1 MEKKK
6 IHPLLK
12 LALEIGPIM
21 IFFIS
26 YKFAVA
32 PDGATDE
39 ERQLAQLLF
48 ATGIFIP
55 TILISLTISWVLHND
70 ITFGLMFVNVT
81 RWR

>member
-6 IHPLLK
+6 IHPILK
-12 LALEIGPIM
+12 LALEMGPIM

-32 PDGATDE
+32 PDGASDE

-55 TILISLTISWVLHND
+55 TILISLVISCV
-70 ITFGLMFVNVT
+70 
-81 RWR
+81 